1 MFEVTTPV
9 EGFTGEVAG
18 VHFANGRAT
27 TDDPAA
33 LAYFRRRG
41 YAVTEQGKT
50 SRPAPKG
57 STSKG
62 G

>member
-1 MFEVTTPV
+1 MFQVTTPV

-18 VHFANGRAT
+18 VRFADGRAT

-41 YAVTEQGKT
+41 YGVKAMSARKA
-50 SRPAPKG
+50 PAKPQKE
-57 STSKG
+57 
-62 G
+62 